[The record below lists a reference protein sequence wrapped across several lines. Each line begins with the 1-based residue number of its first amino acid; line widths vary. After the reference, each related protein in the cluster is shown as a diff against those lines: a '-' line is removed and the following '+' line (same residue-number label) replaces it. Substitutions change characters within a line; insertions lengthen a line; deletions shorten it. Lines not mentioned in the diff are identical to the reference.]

1 MTVPNK
7 ADSINAPSLPPRPG
21 FVITAIVT
29 PLVIPFAVYE
39 VVALGAGL
47 GIGEATA
54 ATWSQVSGR
63 PNLLTSGL
71 LTLIPM
77 VVFLGALALLQKRD
91 PKGRW
96 LGIAA
101 WAGLVPSL
109 ALLVWA
115 NVEVW
120 PLFLPGRTFPGFPH
134 GIELIIVPL
143 FFVPAAMVTGV
154 VFGALMGRLKR

>member
-1 MTVPNK
+1 MW
-7 ADSINAPSLPPRPG
+7 AQA
-21 FVITAIVT
+21 
-29 PLVIPFAVYE
+29 
-39 VVALGAGL
+39 
-47 GIGEATA
+47 
-54 ATWSQVSGR
+54 SGR

-71 LTLIPM
+71 LAQIPM

-91 PKGRW
+91 PDGRW
-96 LGIAA
+96 LSIAA
-101 WAGLVPSL
+101 WAGLAPSL

-143 FFVPAAMVTGV
+143 FFVPVAMVAGLLV
-154 VFGALMGRLKR
+154 GALVGRLKR